1 MYYIQRDKEG
11 RLTRVDVAP
20 FDGMTEESSA
30 EQGGISVLK
39 ASEDEQADNENA
51 RRLSLLEQSDLGMV
65 RVLDDLIYLLI
76 RKGVI
81 SITDLPKMAQVKLTN
96 RSNARQELGGLE
108 QLIGSD
114 NGIF

>member
-11 RLTRVDVAP
+11 RLIRVDAVP
-20 FDGMTEESSA
+20 FEGMTEESTGDH
-30 EQGGISVLK
+30 GGISVLQVK
-39 ASEDEQADNENA
+39 ENEHTDNESA
-51 RRLSLLEQSDLGMV
+51 RRLTLLEQSDLGMV

-76 RKGVI
+76 RKGTI
-81 SITDLPKMAQVKLTN
+81 SITDLPKMAQVKLMN

-108 QLIGSD
+108 QLIGHD